1 MAKKPAPGKSKTKPQ
16 AKSGAFS
23 RILLLSLA
31 LAFGLMFLPTVIFLA
46 FAMLPT
52 LAAYLV
58 DRNPDKYEWICVG
71 GLNFAGCVPFLIR
84 LWTVRHTLDAASD
97 MLTDVFTLM
106 AVYGAAG
113 VGWLLFMALPP
124 MVGVFMQM
132 KAQRRIANLKAT
144 QQRLIQTWGPEVGK
158 TKA

>member
-1 MAKKPAPGKSKTKPQ
+1 MAKKPKSQ
-16 AKSGAFS
+16 AKTDGKTGTFT
-23 RILLLSLA
+23 RILMLSLA
-31 LAFGLMFLPTVIFLA
+31 LAFGLMFLPTVIFVA

-52 LAAYLV
+52 LAAYIV

-71 GLNFAGCVPFLIR
+71 GLNFAGCVPFLLR
-84 LWTVRHTLDAASD
+84 LWTGRHTVDAAAA

-106 AVYGAAG
+106 AVFGAAG
-113 VGWLLFMALPP
+113 LGWLLFMALPP

-132 KAQRRIANLKAT
+132 RAQRRVANLKAT

-158 TKA
+158 TKT

>member
-1 MAKKPAPGKSKTKPQ
+1 MAKKPAPRKGKAAE
-16 AKSGAFS
+16 AKGGAFT
-23 RILLLSLA
+23 RILVLTLA

-46 FAMLPT
+46 IAMLPT
-52 LAAYLV
+52 LAAYIV

-71 GLNFAGCVPFLIR
+71 GLNFAGCVPFLMR
-84 LWTVRHTLDAASD
+84 LWTGRHTVEAASAL
-97 MLTDVFTLM
+97 LTDVFTLV
-106 AVYGAAG
+106 AVFGAAG

-132 KAQRRIANLKAT
+132 RAQRRVAHLKAT

-158 TKA
+158 AKP